1 VLYEHRSEIGQ
12 GWRVSVFPLEEIT
25 PMQEPATVNIWD
37 PLVRLLHWGLA
48 ASFLVAYL
56 SEDELLT
63 LHSFA
68 GYTLLGLI
76 AVRLVWGLIGSRHA
90 RFRDFVT
97 PPGQALA
104 YLKDALR
111 LRARRYLG
119 HNPAGGAMVVALL
132 LCLSLT
138 GLSGLVLLG
147 AAEFSGPLAEA
158 LRGLPP
164 DWIDPL
170 EETHEFLANLSLVL
184 VVLHLGGVALASLQ
198 HRENLV
204 RAMFTGTKRR
214 VVG

>member
-1 VLYEHRSEIGQ
+1 
-12 GWRVSVFPLEEIT
+12 
-25 PMQEPATVNIWD
+25 MQKSATIKIWD

-56 SEDELLT
+56 SEDDRLT
-63 LHSFA
+63 LHSYA
-68 GYTLLGLI
+68 GYALLGLI
-76 AVRLVWGLIGSRHA
+76 AMRLVWGLIGSRHA
-90 RFRDFVT
+90 RFHDFVT
-97 PPGQALA
+97 PPTQALA
-104 YLKDALR
+104 YLGDALR

-138 GLSGLVLLG
+138 GLSGVMLLG

-164 DWIDPL
+164 GWLDPL
-170 EETHEFLANLSLVL
+170 EEAHEFLANLSLLL
-184 VVLHLGGVALASLQ
+184 VVLHLGGVALASVQ

-204 RAMFTGTKRR
+204 RAMFTGYKRR
-214 VVG
+214 AVG

>member
-1 VLYEHRSEIGQ
+1 
-12 GWRVSVFPLEEIT
+12 
-25 PMQEPATVNIWD
+25 MQESATIKIWD

-56 SEDELLT
+56 SEDDRLT
-63 LHSFA
+63 LHSYA
-68 GYTLLGLI
+68 GYALLGLI
-76 AVRLVWGLIGSRHA
+76 AMRLVWGLIGSRHA

-97 PPGQALA
+97 PPAQALA
-104 YLKDALR
+104 YLGDALR
-111 LRARRYLG
+111 LRAPRHLG

-132 LCLSLT
+132 LCLSLA
-138 GLSGLVLLG
+138 GLSGVMLLG

-164 DWIDPL
+164 GWLEPL
-170 EETHEFLANLSLVL
+170 EEAHEFLANLSLLL

-204 RAMFTGTKRR
+204 RAMFTGNKRR